1 MNGLVYALFT
11 TMALMF
17 NCRPGLNRYLRHR
30 DGYFEFILGFKT
42 ETGSVDRALRVAGGR
57 MTALKKTP
65 ANADLVLHFKDNR
78 TLLEMLT
85 TTPNEI
91 LSLILHNKM
100 TLSGNLVCL
109 QLFNYYVSLLAGPFH
124 RRMLRQQQKKDR
136 AERTRTYGGC
146 KINEKRERI
155 SSRRQEPLRA
165 GNATA
170 DPGVC
175 FLTEPYLSDY
185 RLSGFPRLERMLER
199 HFTEKPRV
207 CIERPRLLTRWF
219 RENGFETAAG
229 GRAWVPE
236 MRQAQAFK
244 YLMSEKKA
252 VIAED
257 ALLAGSTTAVRPTGV
272 VIYPDAHGG
281 LLWGELASVEDRPLN
296 PYRISAEDAREL
308 HHDIFPF
315 WMDRN
320 FNAYVRNKY
329 NYPLSMKIEERWLY
343 YFVWKS
349 IAVSHTIPDYP
360 AILNRGT
367 SGLIRGIE
375 DRLVEASDNED
386 RRNTLT
392 AMKLC
397 LEGLTVYAG
406 HCADEADRQAQQT
419 DNPVRRKELL
429 GMAEACRRV
438 PRHPA
443 RNLQEAVQCVWL
455 VWVGLHMENTNTGLS
470 LGRLDQWL
478 QPFFRADMERLPTAE
493 ERQAY
498 IRHTLELVGDL
509 MMRATDHL
517 PLVPDIGNYLFGGS
531 SSDQAITLGG
541 ITPDGADGVNDMTYI
556 FLKVTEM
563 LAIRDPNMNA
573 RFCPDVNS
581 DTYLKRLCEV
591 NYVTAATPSMHNDR
605 AVLAALSQNGYDP
618 EHARDWS
625 ATGCVE
631 PTLSGRHMG
640 HTGSI
645 LMNMV
650 SALELALNNGRH
662 PHIDQQLGPAT
673 GEVDDFAR
681 FEDFFEAYQIQQ
693 RFLIDQAVSLNN
705 MLAEAHAF
713 IRPTPLLSA
722 LMDGCLESGCDVT
735 RGGARYNT
743 SGTSNIG
750 LTDVVDSLLVIR
762 KMVFDDQ
769 VVSFKELK
777 KAIDTDFSTA
787 KDLHHRIRR
796 QVSMFGSGH
805 HDAVDMA
812 RQVTA
817 FVHDT
822 YHSRTNFRGGHYTA
836 GFWSMSQ
843 HVAYGNLSGTLPSG
857 RIRGKAFTPGLTP
870 HPEASP
876 SFLDNIRDV
885 AALDPK
891 TMDNNIAFNVKL
903 VPEAKESRKDIVETM
918 SAYVGAYFNMGGMQ
932 MQFNVVNSDTLKA
945 AMADP
950 DSYRNLLVRIS
961 GYNAYFVTLN
971 REMQI
976 ELIERAEYG
985 LA

>member
-1 MNGLVYALFT
+1 MNGLVFWLFR

-17 NCRPGLNRYLRHR
+17 NHRPKLNQCLRHR
-30 DGYFEFILGFKT
+30 DGYFEFTLGFKT
-42 ETGSVDRALRVAGGR
+42 ETGSVDRALRVADGR
-57 MTALKKTP
+57 MTPLKKTP
-65 ANADLVLHFKDNR
+65 DKADLVLYFKDNR

-85 TTPNEI
+85 TTPNQI
-91 LSLILHNKM
+91 LILILNNKM
-100 TLSGNLVCL
+100 TLSGNLSCL
-109 QLFNYYVSLLAGPFH
+109 QLFNYYVSLLAGPLH
-124 RRMLRQQQKKDR
+124 RWMLRRQQKKDR
-136 AERTRTYGGC
+136 ADRTRTWGR
-146 KINEKRERI
+146 KNSQSEKADLPY
-155 SSRRQEPLRA
+155 RRQQPLRVDNPSIEA
-165 GNATA
+165 GV
-170 DPGVC
+170 G

-185 RLSGFPRLERMLER
+185 TLSDFPRLERMLER
-199 HFTEKPRV
+199 HFTAKPQV

-219 RENGFETAAG
+219 RENGFETDADG
-229 GRAWVPE
+229 QPWTPE
-236 MRQAQAFK
+236 LRQAHAFK
-244 YLMSEKKA
+244 YLMCEKKP
-252 VIAED
+252 VIAGD
-257 ALLAGSTTAVRPTGV
+257 ALLAGSTTAAQPTGV

-281 LLWGELASVEDRPLN
+281 LLWGELASVGDRPLN
-296 PYRISAEDAREL
+296 PYHISQEDAREL

-315 WMDRN
+315 WINRN
-320 FNAYVRNKY
+320 FKEYVRQKY
-329 NYPLSMKIEERWLY
+329 DYPLSMKIEERWVY

-360 AILNRGT
+360 AILSRGT
-367 SGLIRGIE
+367 SGLIDDIE
-375 DRLVEASDNED
+375 THLADASDDKD
-386 RRNTLT
+386 RCHTLT

-397 LEGLTVYAG
+397 LEGMTAYAE
-406 HCADEADRQAQQT
+406 HCAEEAERQAQQAAGQ
-419 DNPVRRKELL
+419 VRKQELL

-438 PRHPA
+438 PRYPA

-478 QPFFRADMERLPTAE
+478 QPFFGRDMEQLTTAD

-498 IRHTLELVGDL
+498 VRHALELVGDL

-581 DTYLKRLCEV
+581 DTYLSRLCEV

-605 AVLAALSQNGYDP
+605 AVLAALSQNGYAP

-662 PHIDQQLGPAT
+662 PHLDQQLGPAT
-673 GEVDDFAR
+673 GAVDDFAR
-681 FEDFFEAYQIQQ
+681 FEDFFAAYQAQQ
-693 RFLIDQAVSLNN
+693 RFLIEQAVSLNN

-722 LMDGCLESGCDVT
+722 LMDGCLEAGRDVT

-750 LTDVVDSLLVIR
+750 LTDVVDSLLVIK
-762 KMVFDDQ
+762 KMVFDDR
-769 VVSFKELK
+769 VVGFQELK
-777 KAIDTDFSTA
+777 KAIDTDFKA
-787 KDLHHRIRR
+787 APDLHQRIRR

-817 FVHDT
+817 FVHDA
-822 YHSRTNFRGGHYTA
+822 YHNQTNFRGGHYTA

-903 VPEAKESRKDIVETM
+903 VPDAKESRREIVDTM
-918 SAYVGAYFNMGGMQ
+918 RAYVGAYFNMGGMQ

-985 LA
+985 LS